1 MSASHN
7 GNPDQPDT
15 QMVSQ
20 FQQLTPLGTT
30 GGNWL
35 AELKSLG
42 YMPAGQTSWGNIGQT
57 TMVPQVVTPQVQNGD
72 GSQGIPNSTPFGL
85 FQQFGN
91 KH

>member
-7 GNPDQPDT
+7 GNPDQPGT

-20 FQQLTPLGTT
+20 FQPLTPLGTT
-30 GGNWL
+30 SGNWL
-35 AELKSLG
+35 AELKNLG

-57 TMVPQVVTPQVQNGD
+57 VMVPQPVS
-72 GSQGIPNSTPFGL
+72 SQTQAGAVSPLISPNMPFGYMP
-85 FQQFGN
+85 QYSD